1 MVLILLGLAFILLTA
16 LGMPISFAV
25 GVSTVFAT
33 LLLPGV
39 DNATIVQR
47 MLTAINTFPL
57 LAVIFFVFAGTLMA
71 RGGIARRL
79 VLMAEVL
86 VGWLPGS
93 LAQIVC
99 VASMFFGGV
108 TGSPGA
114 AGVPPPA
121 LTVAEVSSIG
131 AMMIPA
137 MEKDGYSRRF
147 ATAIVLTAATMGPII
162 PPSIGM
168 IVFAHVAGNVSI
180 AALFLAGV
188 IPGVM
193 IGLSLM
199 IASFIHGKLY
209 HQKILPKLELREKV
223 RRIVDGIAGVFTM
236 VIILGGIISG
246 VFTATEAGAAAAVY
260 ALFLTIFVYKEI
272 KISELPG
279 IIWECCVT
287 NAVVML
293 LIATCSVYAWILT
306 YENLPNMLAE
316 NFFNVIQSKWGFL
329 LILNLFLLVVGMF
342 VDMTPALIML
352 VPMLLPLALKFDIS
366 LVHLGLIMVINL
378 SFGLTTPPV
387 GTALFVA
394 LKVGRISMEKIIPPL
409 LPLLACM
416 CVVLLFVTYVPE
428 VYMWLPRSFGL
439 VK

>member
-1 MVLILLGLAFILLTA
+1 VILALLGFLFVA
-16 LGMPISFAV
+16 LVAIGVPISFAV
-25 GVSTVFAT
+25 GAASVVAT

-47 MLTAINTFPL
+47 MLTSINTFPL
-57 LAVIFFVFAGTLMA
+57 LAVIFFVFAGVLMS

-79 VLMAEVL
+79 VMMAEVL
-86 VGWLPGS
+86 VGRLPGS

-108 TGSPGA
+108 TGSA
-114 AGVPPPA
+114 
-121 LTVAEVSSIG
+121 VAEVSSIG
-131 AMMIPA
+131 GMMIPA

-147 ATAIVLTAATMGPII
+147 ATAIVLTAATMGPVI

-168 IVFAHVAGNVSI
+168 IVFAHVAGSVSI

-188 IPGVM
+188 VPGVL
-193 IGLSLM
+193 IGVSLM
-199 IASFIHGKLY
+199 AASFVHGKLY
-209 HQKILPKLELREKV
+209 HRKTLPELPRREKI
-223 RRIVDGIAGVFTM
+223 RRVVDGMAGVFTM

-246 VFTATEAGAAAAVY
+246 VFTATEAGAAASVY
-260 ALFLTIFVYKEI
+260 ALVLTVFVYREI
-272 KISELPG
+272 KISELPE
-279 IIWECCVT
+279 ILWECCLT
-287 NAVVML
+287 NAVVMM
-293 LIATCSVYAWILT
+293 LIATCSVFAWILT
-306 YENLPNMLAE
+306 YENLPTLLAE
-316 NFFNVIQSKWGFL
+316 NFFNLIHSKWAFL
-329 LILNLFLLVVGMF
+329 LILNVFLLVVGMF

-352 VPMLLPLALKFDIS
+352 VPMLIPLALKFGID
-366 LVHLGLIMVINL
+366 LVHLGLVMVINL
-378 SFGLTTPPV
+378 AFGLTTPPV

-394 LKVGRISMEKIIPPL
+394 LKVAKLPMEKIIAPL

-416 CVVLLFVTYVPE
+416 MVVLLFVTYVPE